1 MLVSSSSGILKN
13 SLNKSI
19 AVKNLLPVGI
29 DFRTSEG

>member
-1 MLVSSSSGILKN
+1 MLASSSSGILKN

-29 DFRTSEG
+29 DVC